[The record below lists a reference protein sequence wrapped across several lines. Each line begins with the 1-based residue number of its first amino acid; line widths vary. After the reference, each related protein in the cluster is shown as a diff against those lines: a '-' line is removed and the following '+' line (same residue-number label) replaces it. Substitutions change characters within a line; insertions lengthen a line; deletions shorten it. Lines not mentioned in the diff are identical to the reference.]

1 MKLVFLILIGL
12 FLYNDAFIA
21 SGFRN
26 MHSKSLKM
34 GGGRSKVEA
43 GRSQR
48 VMFEGLRKKLNEVAE
63 NPDFFDESYIEG
75 SDVLLYCKSAKDG
88 LQIGDCPFAQFVQ
101 MVLLKKG
108 VPYIVKPTSSDN
120 KPDWLQNEMGG
131 KMPCLVHKDE
141 KITDSLAIA
150 EFLEKTYPHTTLTR
164 QGVYSYQEV
173 IEKTA
178 GFFPAFA
185 AWVKNKDTASD
196 ASLRSAFEDQLEI
209 LDEILRTSPGY
220 YATGLE
226 VTLADY
232 YLTPQLF
239 HASVALEHFKDYVF
253 YHIDGVPTR
262 PALENYMSKMFDLE
276 EFNNKKAYYSVDQ
289 VINGWKTARGD

>member
-1 MKLVFLILIGL
+1 MY
-12 FLYNDAFIA
+12 YN
-21 SGFRN
+21 
-26 MHSKSLKM
+26 LK
-34 GGGRSKVEA
+34 E
-43 GRSQR
+43 
-48 VMFEGLRKKLNEVAE
+48 
-63 NPDFFDESYIEG
+63 
-75 SDVLLYCKSAKDG
+75 
-88 LQIGDCPFAQFVQ
+88 
-101 MVLLKKG
+101 
-108 VPYIVKPTSSDN
+108 
-120 KPDWLQNEMGG
+120 
-131 KMPCLVHKDE
+131 DE

-173 IEKTA
+173 IEKTS

-185 AWVKNKDTASD
+185 AWVKNKDAASD

-239 HASVALEHFKDYVF
+239 HATVALEHFKDYIF
-253 YHIDGVPTR
+253 YR
-262 PALENYMSKMFDLE
+262 FFL
-276 EFNNKKAYYSVDQ
+276 
-289 VINGWKTARGD
+289 